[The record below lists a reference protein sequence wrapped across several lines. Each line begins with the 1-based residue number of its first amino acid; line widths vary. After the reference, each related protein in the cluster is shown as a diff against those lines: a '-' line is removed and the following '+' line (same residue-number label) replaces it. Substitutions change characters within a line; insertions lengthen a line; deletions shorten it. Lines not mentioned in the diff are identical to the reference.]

1 MWTAHPFGRRGSAKK
16 RFGGAL
22 ALFLALTLV
31 LTGCGANHKEA
42 I

>member
-1 MWTAHPFGRRGSAKK
+1 MK
-16 RFGGAL
+16 RTSGGAL

>member
-16 RFGGAL
+16 RFGGAP